1 MYLVTSL
8 CSNCQCSHIDC
19 SFHSNSHP
27 INRPHTDS
35 IGNIVHQIMEFS
47 TSQSEINIKAICI
60 TGNSQISYSYNI
72 VEYKSTIKTHDSESR
87 GQEETAI
94 IRETKNTRPLSEL
107 FTRKSVKKLT
117 NALVKPPY
125 ALSLSYHRLSTFL
138 LHRINKPRIVEISTF
153 VIEYQPM
160 RV

>member
-1 MYLVTSL
+1 M
-8 CSNCQCSHIDC
+8 HI
-19 SFHSNSHP
+19 
-27 INRPHTDS
+27 
-35 IGNIVHQIMEFS
+35 
-47 TSQSEINIKAICI
+47 
-60 TGNSQISYSYNI
+60 
-72 VEYKSTIKTHDSESR
+72 IKTHDSESR

-107 FTRKSVKKLT
+107 FTRKSVMKLT

-125 ALSLSYHRLSTFL
+125 ALSLSYHRPSTFL
-138 LHRINKPRIVEISTF
+138 LHRINKPRIVEISSF